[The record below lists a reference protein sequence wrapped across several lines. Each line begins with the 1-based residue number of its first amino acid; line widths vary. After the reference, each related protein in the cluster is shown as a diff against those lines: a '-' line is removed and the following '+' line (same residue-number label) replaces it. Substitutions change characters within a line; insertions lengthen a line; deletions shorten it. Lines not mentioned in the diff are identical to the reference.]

1 MEKQKIIFDLTPE
14 DITESFGIACTM
26 LGLDRK
32 KEEASCLGRNKK
44 KIDHEVI
51 IKLSVKY
58 GLEPGFNFHEK
69 TGYLI
74 LEPISNEIESQ
85 EDYEA
90 MLQAEEDKV
99 QQEMAKELEESNELI
114 KEEQAGVDMMDDDDD
129 F

>member
-1 MEKQKIIFDLTPE
+1 MAEKKIIFELSPE

-26 LGLDRK
+26 LGLDKK

-51 IKLSVKY
+51 IKLSTKY
-58 GLEPGFNFHEK
+58 GLKTGFDFHEK

-74 LEPISNEIESQ
+74 LEPLSDEINSQ

-90 MLQAEEDKV
+90 MQDKEAQEAEKAMLDELKQSKELTKEDK
-99 QQEMAKELEESNELI
+99 
-114 KEEQAGVDMMDDDDD
+114 AGVDMLDDDD